1 MDGGGGAAPGLEA
14 VNRPIPCRT
23 MSKDYEAVIGLEV
36 HCQLK
41 TVTKMFSGA
50 GNSFGEAPN
59 TMIDPTVLGLPGALP
74 VVNAKAVELAVRA
87 AIALG
92 CRVQEHSKFDRKHYF
107 YPDLP
112 KGYQISQFD
121 EPYCLG
127 GSVRAELADGSHRDI
142 GLIRI
147 HMEEDAGKLVH
158 QERGPFSE
166 VDLNRA
172 GVPLIEIV
180 SLPAIRSAAE
190 AFAYLTEL
198 RRTLRWVGASDCEM
212 QEGTLRCDANVSVRP
227 VGQEKLNTRVE
238 IKNLNSFR
246 NVEAAITYEIGRQT
260 GLYRAG
266 RGAEIVQTT
275 VLWDPD
281 AKVTRAM
288 RSKEDAAD
296 YRYFPDPDLPP
307 LHLPAARIAE
317 IAAQLPELPRVRQS
331 RFTSAFA
338 IEPAAAYELTL
349 ERATADYVEA
359 LIGLGAKPRLAANWT
374 REEAIRLANE
384 TGKPL
389 TEVVPLATM
398 AAVIALV
405 DGGKVARV
413 VAKGEI
419 GALLA
424 SGEAPEAY
432 FTSRGKIQVQDA
444 GALAGWVAQII
455 AAEPKAVADLKGGN
469 EKAIGRLVG
478 ATMKLSGGKAEPNAV
493 KAEILRQLG

>member
-1 MDGGGGAAPGLEA
+1 MNWE
-14 VNRPIPCRT
+14 V
-23 MSKDYEAVIGLEV
+23 VIGLET
-36 HCQLK
+36 HAQLQ
-41 TVTKMFSGA
+41 TKSKIFSGSSIA
-50 GNSFGEAPN
+50 FGAAPN
-59 TMIDPTVLGLPGALP
+59 VQASAVDIALPGVLP
-74 VVNAKAVELAVRA
+74 VLNREAVVCAIKFGLAVGA
-87 AIALG
+87 QIAP
-92 CRVQEHSKFDRKHYF
+92 RSVFARKNYF

-112 KGYQISQFD
+112 KGYQISQYD

-172 GVPLIEIV
+172 GVPLVEIV
-180 SLPAIRSAAE
+180 SLPEIHSAAE
-190 AFAYLTEL
+190 AFAFLTEL
-198 RRTLRWVGASDCEM
+198 RRTLRWVGVSDCEM

-227 VGQEKLNTRVE
+227 VGQQKLGTRVE

-260 GLYRAG
+260 GLCRAG
-266 RGAEIVQTT
+266 RTAEIVQTT
-275 VLWDPD
+275 ALWDPD
-281 AKVTRAM
+281 AKCTRIM

-307 LHLPAARIAE
+307 LHLPTARVAE
-317 IAAQLPELPRVRQS
+317 IGAQMPELPRVRQS
-331 RFTSAFA
+331 RFTTAFA
-338 IEPAAAYELTL
+338 IEPCAAYELTM

-389 TEVVPLATM
+389 SDVVPLATM

-413 VAKGEI
+413 VAKGEFS
-419 GALLA
+419 ALLA

-432 FTSRGKIQVQDA
+432 FNTRGMIQVQDA
-444 GALAGWVAQII
+444 GALAGWVAQVI
-455 AAEPKAVADLKGGN
+455 AAEPKAVADIKGGN

-493 KAEILRQLG
+493 KAEILKQLA